1 MPLKPKALLVMNRGT
16 FADQFDSSRLERL
29 TGLVD
34 LGREP
39 WTDSLDVTRH
49 PELTDRLAGVEILL
63 TSWGVPRLDA
73 AVLARMPKL
82 RAVFHCAG
90 TVRSFVSQELW
101 DRGILVTNGADA
113 NAIPVAEFT
122 FASIVL
128 AGKKAHVLSN
138 DARTFRED
146 WSYSTRRGELGNIGR
161 TIGVIGFSRIGRR
174 VVHLVQQLQDV
185 TCLVSDPYADASAV
199 AAAGGR
205 LVPLA
210 ELLPASDVVTVHA
223 PALPET
229 RHMIG
234 APELRAMK
242 DHATLINT
250 ARGSLVDTAALEAEC
265 ATGRITALLDVTEP
279 EPLPADSVLYDL
291 PNVIITPHIAGSLG
305 TETRR
310 MSDAALDDLERYLTG
325 RELLAQVLH
334 EDLSLSA

>member
-1 MPLKPKALLVMNRGT
+1 MSPKPKALLVMNSGT
-16 FADQFDSSRLERL
+16 FADQFDSPRLQRL
-29 TGLVD
+29 AGLVD
-34 LGREP
+34 LGGQA
-39 WTDSLDVTRH
+39 WTDSLDS
-49 PELTDRLAGVEILL
+49 PELAKRLADVEILV
-63 TSWGVPRLDA
+63 TSWGVPLLTSER
-73 AVLARMPKL
+73 LARMPKL

-90 TVRSFVSQELW
+90 TVRSFASEELW
-101 DRGILVTNGADA
+101 ERGILVTNGADA

-128 AGKKAHVLSN
+128 AGKKAHVLAN
-138 DARTFRED
+138 DARTHRED
-146 WSYSTRRGELGNIGR
+146 WKYTTMRGELGNIGR
-161 TIGVIGFSRIGRR
+161 VIGVIGYSRIGRR
-174 VVHLVQQLQDV
+174 VVQLAQQLQDV
-185 TCLVSDPYADASAV
+185 TVLVSDPHADPLAV
-199 AAAGGR
+199 KAAGGR
-205 LVPLA
+205 LVPLE
-210 ELLPASDVVTVHA
+210 ELLPASDIVTVHA

-250 ARGSLVDTAALEAEC
+250 ARGSLVDTSALEVEC
-265 ATGRITALLDVTEP
+265 ATGRIHALLDVTEP

-325 RELLAQVLH
+325 QELLAQVVP